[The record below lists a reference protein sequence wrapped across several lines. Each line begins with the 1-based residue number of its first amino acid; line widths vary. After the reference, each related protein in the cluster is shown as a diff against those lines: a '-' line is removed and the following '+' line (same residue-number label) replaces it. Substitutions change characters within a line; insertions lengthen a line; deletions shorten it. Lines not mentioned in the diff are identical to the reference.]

1 MKSGSDLLPGIIPL
15 MLCIICM
22 CPIHPVWG
30 DSITGDSPQGIIRFH
45 LIHQDDANIEQVS
58 LMKSGE
64 FTRDGRAH
72 QLENVTYLR
81 DSEIIL
87 WNPCNEYDCVYSS
100 FPTSGGNSGRDELI
114 LTITT
119 RNPGVDTSSCFGDE
133 TCKRLKGEVNTISG
147 VLNGS
152 FHTGRDYEVYLSSLK
167 PGVGESFTVR
177 EVGYHQ

>member
-1 MKSGSDLLPGIIPL
+1 MKSELQLLSGIMHL
-15 MLCIICM
+15 MVCILFM
-22 CPIHPVWG
+22 CTIHPVWG
-30 DSITGDSPQGIIRFH
+30 ESITGDSPQGIIRFH
-45 LIHQDDANIEQVS
+45 LIHQDDYTIEQVS

-119 RNPGVDTSSCFGDE
+119 RNPGMDTSSCYGDE
-133 TCKRLKGEVNTISG
+133 TCKRLKGEFNTISG
-147 VLNGS
+147 ILNGA
-152 FHTGRDYEVYLSSLK
+152 FHTGRAYEVYLSSLK

-177 EVGYHQ
+177 EVE